1 MWLNDDAEEIVF
13 FKFFLQVE
21 GDMYLE
27 KLRAANPKMCL
38 NDDAEEALLR
48 YLLHTLLTHTLTL
61 QLRTTFTTRECVS
74 MMMRR
79 RI

>member
-48 YLLHTLLTHTLTL
+48 YLLHTLLTL